1 MQLLLI
7 SKHWEL
13 GKTDL
18 RTDGAVPLKDYH
30 EVLDPEFPIR

>member
-7 SKHWEL
+7 PKHWEL

-18 RTDGAVPLKDYH
+18 STDGAVPLKDH
-30 EVLDPEFPIR
+30 HVVLDPEL